1 MEQILTNL
9 LITVFL
15 GWGGWISFMV
25 IKNGLKINDLTNK
38 NEGFLKEFEQT
49 CQELKDSFSS
59 MKDEVKG
66 DIKSING
73 RLDTFM
79 KAEIDTLKEIAK
91 K

>member
-9 LITVFL
+9 LITIFL
-15 GWGGWISFMV
+15 GWGVWISLMC
-25 IKNGLKINDLTNK
+25 IRNGLKINDLTNK
-38 NEGFLKEFEQT
+38 GEGFVREFEIT
-49 CQELKDSFSS
+49 CTDLKNSFSE
-59 MKDEVKG
+59 MKDEVKV
-66 DIKSING
+66 DIESINK